1 MRVLDTVISLLA
13 VAIFAILSFL
23 VIDEVQVKPI
33 EKESTEVVIEQAC
46 VNGYEWVVLVNAQ
59 GQSVALEQVY
69 KASEVPGAC
78 AQPVECQD
86 L

>member
-1 MRVLDTVISLLA
+1 MRVLDVIIRILMATMIA
-13 VAIFAILSFL
+13 VMSFL
-23 VIDEVQVKPI
+23 VISGAQVKPI
-33 EKESTEVVIEQAC
+33 EKETTEVIIEQAC

-59 GQSVALEQVY
+59 GQSVAIEQVY